1 MSAQRS
7 VVVKNMTTTKRAHL
21 YTRETNDSALSCAPH
36 ERGEMSDYKRGG
48 TLSLGITQT
57 MDNNTQWTAM
67 NDTSGYYEILAIT
80 Q

>member
-36 ERGEMSDYKRGG
+36 ERGEMSDYNTRRNV
-48 TLSLGITQT
+48 ITRDYTNNGQQHT
-57 MDNNTQWTAM
+57 MDSNERH
-67 NDTSGYYEILAIT
+67 SGYYEILAIT